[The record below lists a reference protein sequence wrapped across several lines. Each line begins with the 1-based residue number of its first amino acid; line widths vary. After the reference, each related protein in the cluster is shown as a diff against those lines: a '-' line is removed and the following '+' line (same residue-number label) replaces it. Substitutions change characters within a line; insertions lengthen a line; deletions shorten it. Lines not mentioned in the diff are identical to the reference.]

1 MANAPTISSSAGDSF
16 DAKYRISL
24 TTASRPLITGEFDVE
39 WQELYHS
46 KASLIDVLNAASS
59 RIECELFMANYT
71 KDAEG
76 KKAQVDR
83 TEKALRESSMALLL
97 SRLDPAGIIAVY
109 SIRNKTRRTQ
119 QEFVVVTV
127 GHSYFC
133 TCLLL

>member
-1 MANAPTISSSAGDSF
+1 MLGLN
-16 DAKYRISL
+16 
-24 TTASRPLITGEFDVE
+24 
-39 WQELYHS
+39 S

-119 QEFVVVTV
+119 QEFVVVT
-127 GHSYFC
+127 
-133 TCLLL
+133 